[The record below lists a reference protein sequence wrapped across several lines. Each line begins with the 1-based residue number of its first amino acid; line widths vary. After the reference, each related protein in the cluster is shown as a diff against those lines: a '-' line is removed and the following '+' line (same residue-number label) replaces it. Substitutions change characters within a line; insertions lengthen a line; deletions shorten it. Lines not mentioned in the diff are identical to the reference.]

1 MCYKWRHHETLK
13 ACCEKSTEGSSRPT
27 QWINCDGGG
36 RQAGESWRGRLTS
49 PLSATKATVT
59 PRPAFKEPKS
69 HFSYNFKIQLFIK
82 LSYKSSSAPHLRV
95 HTRAVSTTY
104 TMRGTSLSRTH
115 LPFTQA
121 PLARAPPAV
130 IQHSLLIISS
140 CDLKLLPW
148 GQTKITYKGP
158 KNSDCRYMKL
168 DKLKTKVPEIS
179 PHHIQFQSL
188 VWSWPCALKS
198 SSWTLFSPHALSLCY
213 GQDAGLWGEE
223 GRALHIPSA
232 GHLGMEARLE
242 MEERVS
248 PPPLCLRDV
257 VHIWTIWLWNIFGQ
271 TFQPALER

>member
-1 MCYKWRHHETLK
+1 MEHWKLVVRSQQRAHPAQLNESIVMVGAAKLVNPDEDDWPPHWVPQRPRSPRAQLSRNQSHTFRK
-13 ACCEKSTEGSSRPT
+13 ISKSNFSSNQVKSQAHT
-27 QWINCDGGG
+27 QEHW
-36 RQAGESWRGRLTS
+36 A
-49 PLSATKATVT
+49 PVT
-59 PRPAFKEPKS
+59 PWEVQVS
-69 HFSYNFKIQLFIK
+69 
-82 LSYKSSSAPHLRV
+82 
-95 HTRAVSTTY
+95 RAHH
-104 TMRGTSLSRTH
+104 R
-115 LPFTQA
+115 FTQA
-121 PLARAPPAV
+121 TLARAPPEV
-130 IQHSLLIISS
+130 IQHSSLLIISS

-158 KNSDCRYMKL
+158 ENFDCRYEVGRVE
-168 DKLKTKVPEIS
+168 DQS
-179 PHHIQFQSL
+179 AWNQPHHIQFQSL

-257 VHIWTIWLWNIFGQ
+257 VDIWTIWLWNIFGQ